1 VSPPETS
8 WHAVWHQSCQDRSA
22 SQGLFVTHIWYH
34 HMMQVTRLARDKLYI
49 DIKPNDVLYKSDQFL
64 RNTTAE
70 VSKTNDN
77 DRL

>member
-1 VSPPETS
+1 
-8 WHAVWHQSCQDRSA
+8 
-22 SQGLFVTHIWYH
+22 
-34 HMMQVTRLARDKLYI
+34 MMQVTRLARDKLYI